1 MSYGSVAYKSAQLN
15 IGYWLFFIFL
25 QCSYGLNDNQSWT
38 KISFEKKLPHSLKF
52 ELAQGLRLKGQLS
65 KYNQAFFELSLAYKD
80 SNGLRINI
88 PYRYTIF
95 EDKIKHRLSFGA
107 IYQYSFEPV
116 SLKYHIKFYRLY
128 ENGESD
134 GEDGAPLGDLIRNK
148 FTIKYK
154 SGKKINPY
162 ISGEL
167 FHLYNKDNKSLDEFR
182 ASLGIEVDLPK
193 KNSINFFYIF
203 KKEGIANPDLNEINV
218 INVIG
223 MSYISKI

>member
-1 MSYGSVAYKSAQLN
+1 MKLYIVCYLLFLLAQCLYSAE
-15 IGYWLFFIFL
+15 
-25 QCSYGLNDNQSWT
+25 DHQSWT
-38 KISFEKKLPHSLKF
+38 KISFEKKFPYSLKL
-52 ELAQGLRLKGQLS
+52 ELAQGLRLKDQIS
-65 KYNQAFFELSLAYKD
+65 TFNQAFFEVSLSYKD

-107 IYQYSFEPV
+107 LYQYSFEPV
-116 SLKYHIKFYRLY
+116 ILKYHIKFYRLY

-162 ISGEL
+162 ISGGL
-167 FHLYNKDNKSLDEFR
+167 FNLYNTDNNPLDEFR
-182 ASLGIEVDLPK
+182 ASFGIEVDLPR
-193 KNSINFFYIF
+193 KNSIKIFYIF
-203 KKEGIANPDLNEINV
+203 KKEDIAKLNPDEINV
-218 INVIG
+218 FGI
-223 MSYISKI
+223 SYRIKL

>member
-15 IGYWLFFIFL
+15 IGYWLFFLFI

-38 KISFEKKLPHSLKF
+38 KISFEKKLPHSFKL

-65 KYNQAFFELSLAYKD
+65 TFNQAFFEVSLSYKD

-107 IYQYSFEPV
+107 LYQYSFEPV
-116 SLKYHIKFYRLY
+116 ILKYHIKFYRLY

-162 ISGEL
+162 ISGGL
-167 FHLYNKDNKSLDEFR
+167 FNLYNTDNNPLDEFR
-182 ASLGIEVDLPK
+182 ASFGMEVDLPR
-193 KNSINFFYIF
+193 KNSIKIFYIF
-203 KKEGIANPDLNEINV
+203 KKEDIAKLNPDEINV
-218 INVIG
+218 FGI
-223 MSYISKI
+223 SYRIKL

>member
-1 MSYGSVAYKSAQLN
+1 MSYGSVVYKSAQLN
-15 IGYWLFFIFL
+15 IGYWLFFLFI

-38 KISFEKKLPHSLKF
+38 KISFEKKLPHSIKL
-52 ELAQGLRLKGQLS
+52 ELAQGLRLKSQLS
-65 KYNQAFFELSLAYKD
+65 TFNQAFFEVSLSYKD

-107 IYQYSFEPV
+107 LYQYSFEPV
-116 SLKYHIKFYRLY
+116 ILKYHIKFYRLY

-162 ISGEL
+162 ISGGL
-167 FHLYNKDNKSLDEFR
+167 FNLYNTDNNPLDEFR
-182 ASLGIEVDLPK
+182 ASFGIEVDLPR
-193 KNSINFFYIF
+193 KNSIKIFYIF
-203 KKEGIANPDLNEINV
+203 KKEDIAKLNPDEINV
-218 INVIG
+218 FGI
-223 MSYISKI
+223 SYRIKL